1 MTVRGEKAAKRAEI
15 LENLTDEEKEI
26 FRKRKSYVGV
36 CHAWRDYFSELTGE
50 EAKELILAVID
61 YDSTG
66 EVPQLS
72 QGANRIIFKGFI
84 KSFLDNLFN
93 EWCLSCYQNMK
104 NGGGKITAIKKLTVQ
119 KLNAKYGSDNIFGIR
134 FSELLKKDNKE
145 SLLQLQKEAGE
156 RFEQYKQDIET
167 TFQACKEEYEL
178 NTESE

>member
-104 NGGGKITAIKKLTVQ
+104 NGGGKITAIKRMTIEKLT
-119 KLNAKYGSDNIFGIR
+119 AKYHSNNISGIKFSD
-134 FSELLKKDNKE
+134 LLKKDNRE
-145 SLLQLQKEAGE
+145 YLLQLQKKESE
-156 RFEQYKQDIET
+156 RFEIYKTDIEK
-167 TFQACKEEYEL
+167 TFEECKREYEL
-178 NTESE
+178 NESE